1 MVSNIHDATFSS
13 NTFNIFFVFFPP
25 SPYDPE
31 PVASLLNDQSLF
43 SVLWTL
49 CEVPLTVAVDEFC
62 IPSFAE
68 VHFPLHAEV
77 NLYAVQ

>member
-1 MVSNIHDATFSS
+1 MMQHFHQTHS
-13 NTFNIFFVFFPP
+13 VFFLSFCPC
-25 SPYDPE
+25 PYDPE
-31 PVASLLNDQSLF
+31 PVASLLKDQSLF
-43 SVLWTL
+43 SVLWKL

-68 VHFPLHAEV
+68 GHFPLHAEV

>member
-1 MVSNIHDATFSS
+1 MMQHFHQTHS
-13 NTFNIFFVFFPP
+13 VFFLSFFP

-43 SVLWTL
+43 SVLWKL
-49 CEVPLTVAVDEFC
+49 CEVPLTVAVDELC